1 MKTNH
6 VDRSRSGFSLI
17 ELLVVLMI
25 IGLLASI
32 IVPNIGSLT
41 GQADKVKDKRNAQ
54 TIILAYT
61 TGAAAGVVW
70 PDGDVSTQVAAVIA
84 GRKPTGGPLASMM
97 FQSTVGA
104 EDLAATYPFIGVNSS
119 GTLFFDYT
127 GAQDPGGH

>member
-6 VDRSRSGFSLI
+6 LDRSRAGFSLI
-17 ELLVVLMI
+17 ELLMVILI

-54 TIILAYT
+54 TIMLAYT
-61 TGAAAGVVW
+61 TGMAAGVVW

-84 GRKPTGGPLASMM
+84 GRKPAAGPLASML
-97 FQSTVGA
+97 FQSMVGA
-104 EDLAATYPFIGVNSS
+104 EDVAATYPFIGVNTS

-127 GAQDPGGH
+127 GAQDAGGH